1 MFRIRVQLDR
11 RQIGFLRCLLEG
23 YDGLATTT
31 TIDRQAAVVDLLVPV
46 ERMAELESLLEAV
59 RHQLGISRIDQG
71 AS

>member
-23 YDGLATTT
+23 YNGLATTT
-31 TIDRQAAVVDLLVPV
+31 TVDRHAGVVDLLVPAERKV
-46 ERMAELESLLEAV
+46 EAESLLEAV
-59 RHQLGISRIDQG
+59 KHQLGIARIDQG